1 MLLARGIEKKLFGQ
15 EFSTLSWHTLSTFDR
30 IFFIIGIHVL
40 GYIDKVIVCLIVS
53 EFFK

>member
-1 MLLARGIEKKLFGQ
+1 MLLARGIEKKLFWQ
-15 EFSTLSWHTLSTFDR
+15 EFSTLLWHTLSTFDR
-30 IFFIIGIHVL
+30 IFFIIGKHVL

>member
-1 MLLARGIEKKLFGQ
+1 MLLARGIEQKLFWQ
-15 EFSTLSWHTLSTFDR
+15 EFSTLLWPTLSTFDR
-30 IFFIIGIHVL
+30 IFFIIGTHVL